1 MFHKEKM
8 FMKVKTNDLPG
19 IGRSYAIETTE
30 GARIVIIIH
39 HTGHREIYY
48 FKDPDQDE
56 PDLSL
61 PLNDEEA
68 RQISTILL
76 GVDYQPVADDRM
88 ELLLKSIRIDWLKV
102 DPGSYLAQKTIL
114 ESQIRTQTGTTI
126 IAIQR
131 NNEMIGS
138 PDINEKI
145 LAGDTLMCIGTR
157 EQTQKLEA
165 LCQRK

>member
-1 MFHKEKM
+1 MR
-8 FMKVKTNDLPG
+8 VKTSDLPG
-19 IGRSYAIETTE
+19 IGRSYSIETAE

-39 HTGHREIYY
+39 NTGHREIYY

-56 PDLSL
+56 PDISL

-76 GVDYQPVADDRM
+76 GVDYQPVTDDRM
-88 ELLLKSIRIDWLKV
+88 QLLLNSIRIEWLKIES
-102 DPGSYLAQKTIL
+102 GSFLVQKTIL
-114 ESQIRTQTGTTI
+114 ESQVRTRTGTTI

-131 NNEMIGS
+131 GVKMIGS

-157 EQTQKLEA
+157 EQTQKLEI
-165 LCQRK
+165 LCQKNSGSST

>member
-1 MFHKEKM
+1 MR
-8 FMKVKTNDLPG
+8 VKTSDLPG
-19 IGRSYAIETTE
+19 IGRSYAIETAE

-56 PDLSL
+56 PDISL

-68 RQISTILL
+68 RQISTILI
-76 GVDYQPVADDRM
+76 GVDYQPVTDDRM
-88 ELLLKSIRIDWLKV
+88 QLLLNSIRIEWLKIE
-102 DPGSYLAQKTIL
+102 PGSFLAQKTIL
-114 ESQIRTQTGTTI
+114 ESQVRTRTGTTI

-131 NNEMIGS
+131 GVQMIGS

-157 EQTQKLEA
+157 EQTQKLET
-165 LCQRK
+165 LCRKNNGAST